1 MIRINLLPH
10 REARRK
16 ANRRQ
21 LAVLTAGVAG
31 LAIAIA
37 VLVHGVIAGYISVQ
51 NERNEF
57 LKQENA
63 KLDKEIEEIKKLKED
78 IAALLARK
86 QIIEA
91 LQLERSQSVALLDQ
105 LVRQTPDGV
114 YLKSLKQDGQ
124 RVNVTGFAQSNAR
137 VATLMRNLDSSE
149 KFENAQ
155 LVETRA
161 AEINRKRVTE
171 FNLNFAL
178 KRAVGEDPKAGG
190 KGAPGQKASP
200 AKTAD
205 AGAKRG

>member
-21 LAVLTAGVAG
+21 LAILTAGVAG
-31 LAIAIA
+31 IAIGIA

-63 KLDKEIEEIKKLKED
+63 KLEKEIEEIKKLKED

-86 QIIEA
+86 QIIET
-91 LQLERSQSVALLDQ
+91 LQVERSQSVTLLDQ
-105 LVRQTPDGV
+105 LVHQTPDGV
-114 YLKSLKQDGQ
+114 YLKSLKQEGQ
-124 RVNVTGFAQSNAR
+124 KVNVTGFAQSNAR
-137 VATLMRNLDSSE
+137 VATLMRNLDASA

-155 LVETRA
+155 LVETKS
-161 AEINRKRVTE
+161 AEVNKKRVTE
-171 FNLNFAL
+171 FSLNFAL
-178 KRAVGEDPKAGG
+178 KRAVGEDVAAG
-190 KGAPGQKASP
+190 KGAPGQKP
-200 AKTAD
+200 GAKTAD
-205 AGAKRG
+205 AGGKQG

>member
-21 LAVLTAGVAG
+21 LAILTAGVAG
-31 LAIAIA
+31 IAIGIA
-37 VLVHGVIAGYISVQ
+37 VLVHGVIAGYISAQ

-63 KLDKEIEEIKKLKED
+63 KLEKEIDEIKKLKED

-86 QIIEA
+86 QIIET
-91 LQLERSQSVALLDQ
+91 LQVERSQSVTLLDQ

-124 RVNVTGFAQSNAR
+124 KVNVTGFAQSNAR

-155 LVETRA
+155 LVETKA
-161 AEINRKRVTE
+161 AEVNKKRVTE
-171 FNLNFAL
+171 FSLNFAL
-178 KRAVGEDPKAGG
+178 KRAVGEDVAAG
-190 KGAPGQKASP
+190 KGAPGQKP

-205 AGAKRG
+205 VGGKQG

>member
-10 REARRK
+10 REAHRK

-21 LAVLTAGVAG
+21 LAILTAGVAG
-31 LAIAIA
+31 IAIGIA

-63 KLDKEIEEIKKLKED
+63 KLEKEIEEIKKLKED

-86 QIIEA
+86 QIIET
-91 LQLERSQSVALLDQ
+91 LQVERSQSVTLLDQ
-105 LVRQTPDGV
+105 LVHQTPDGV
-114 YLKSLKQDGQ
+114 YLKSLKQEGQ
-124 RVNVTGFAQSNAR
+124 KVNVTGFAQSNAR
-137 VATLMRNLDSSE
+137 VATLMRNLDASE

-155 LVETRA
+155 LVETKS
-161 AEINRKRVTE
+161 AEVNKKRVTE
-171 FNLNFAL
+171 FSLNFAL
-178 KRAVGEDPKAGG
+178 KRAVGEDVAAG
-190 KGAPGQKASP
+190 KGAPGQKPA

-205 AGAKRG
+205 AGGKQG